1 MEEDVSKKA
10 FNYAIRLLSRRDYSK
25 FKLIQKF
32 KEKGF
37 PPEIHDEII
46 DKLIEMK
53 YLNEDEYKLARIKGF
68 IRKGY
73 SSDSIVLKL
82 KQEKCFATSDE
93 ILNIFHELETND
105 DLIATEIVHKK
116 YRLEK
121 DFSSNPE
128 KLRNKVIRYALQRGH
143 SFSKI
148 NHILEQINN

>member
-25 FKLIQKF
+25 YKLLQKL

-37 PPEIHDEII
+37 PKEIHEEII
-46 DKLIEMK
+46 NKLIELK

-73 SSDSIVLKL
+73 SSDAIVFKL
-82 KQEKCFATSDE
+82 KQENCSASSTE
-93 ILNIFHELETND
+93 ILSIFQELETND
-105 DLIATEIVHKK
+105 DLIATDIVQKK

-121 DFSSNPE
+121 DFSTNTK
-128 KLRNKVIRYALQRGH
+128 KLKNKVIRYALQRGH

-148 NHILEQINN
+148 TNILEQINN